1 MIITEV
7 EFEVEES
14 DSLFYC
20 RFMSIDKGGF
30 GANKCIYRCG
40 YGNYLVPCFKE
51 YTQYIKR

>member
-30 GANKCIYRCG
+30 GANKCIYRYG
-40 YGNYLVPCFKE
+40 YGKHLLPCFKE